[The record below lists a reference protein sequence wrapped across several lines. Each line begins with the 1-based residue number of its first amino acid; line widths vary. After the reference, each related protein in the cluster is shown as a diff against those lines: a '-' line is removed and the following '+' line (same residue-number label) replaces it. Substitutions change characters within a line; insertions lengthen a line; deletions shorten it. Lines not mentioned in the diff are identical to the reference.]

1 MQKLSQDILKI
12 IGVLNKYKVEFLIV
26 GGVGA
31 VLHGSNIST
40 KDIDVCPKNDH
51 ENFTRLSN
59 ALKELGARLRGAEGI
74 DIPIVPELLENIQ
87 ISTWSTVFGDLDVIL
102 NIPSGING
110 ELLRYSELYVNQVDI
125 PFVGIVMHVAS
136 LKDIIA
142 SKRFVARPKDLA
154 VLPELEKLLKRK
166 NQE

>member
-1 MQKLSQDILKI
+1 
-12 IGVLNKYKVEFLIV
+12 
-26 GGVGA
+26 
-31 VLHGSNIST
+31 
-40 KDIDVCPKNDH
+40 
-51 ENFTRLSN
+51 LSN

-125 PFVGIVMHVAS
+125 PFIGIVMHVAS